1 MTTALV
7 AGGAA
12 QSALA
17 RRALVNWC
25 RRQALG
31 AAAATA
37 AHRLIRPAPPP
48 LDPAL
53 ERDLADALRDSH
65 PADHGLTGELWSR
78 DALGELIHRRYGV
91 RLTPRGLNRQLR
103 AWGLGPRTPAE
114 RACARCVG
122 AVVSWLT
129 RAYPEIVRRARAA
142 GAQVCWAG
150 RVQPA
155 APPDA
160 PDGGPGLAFLTAVTS
175 RGGLRFAAAAAVAGE
190 GPPLPG
196 AFLSRLAAHE
206 GREVHVIVDGSVSA
220 ADWPAREPSGIVLH
234 PMPCCARGTA
244 R

>member
-1 MTTALV
+1 MTTAFL
-7 AGGAA
+7 ADGAT

-25 RRQALG
+25 RRRALG
-31 AAAATA
+31 AATAAAATG
-37 AHRLIRPAPPP
+37 AHRLIRPTPPP

-53 ERDLADALRDSH
+53 DRDLADALRDSH
-65 PADHGLTGELWSR
+65 PADHGLTGALWSR
-78 DALGELIHRRYGV
+78 DTLGELVHRRYGV
-91 RLTPRGLNRQLR
+91 LLTPRGLNRQLR

-129 RAYPEIVRRARAA
+129 RAYPEIVRRARTA

-150 RVQPA
+150 RVRA
-155 APPDA
+155 TVPD
-160 PDGGPGLAFLTAVTS
+160 LTLLTAVTS
-175 RGGLRFAAAAAVAGE
+175 RGGLRFAATADAPGD
-190 GPPLPG
+190 GPLPD

-206 GREVHVIVDGSVSA
+206 GREVHVIVDGSVPA
-220 ADWPAREPSGIVLH
+220 ADLPAREPSGVVLH